1 MPERQSVVKVPS
13 EAVQGKDSFV
23 ILRKMTVAQR
33 RTLSAPDLKEEE
45 ARPVLIE
52 AIANWNWVWEPTPE
66 QAAAG
71 QGGSPMALP
80 SVDETVFDKLTDQ
93 EQAFLWRS
101 FHQISGQ
108 AEETLKNSEAR
119 SSKPSGRARERHPKS
134 T

>member
-1 MPERQSVVKVPS
+1 MPERQATVKIPS
-13 EAVQGKDSFV
+13 EVVQGKDSFV
-23 ILRKMTVAQR
+23 TLRKMTVAQR
-33 RTLSAPDLKEEE
+33 RVLSAPDLKEDE
-45 ARPVLIE
+45 ARPVIVE
-52 AIANWNWVWEPTPE
+52 AIANWNWVWDD
-66 QAAAG
+66 
-71 QGGSPMALP
+71 GSPMALP
-80 SVDETVFDKLTDQ
+80 GQDATVFDKLTDQ